1 MAQMKSCGGTLTF
14 SLLMDFNK
22 TISEISF
29 CFFLVGRDCRFGF
42 ALGGGAIDVLFQQLF
57 KTTNQQRKEQT
68 PTQEEDQ
75 AASSHRSPSISS
87 SRSPDPLQHSE
98 RPISRSAHSSRPPEP
113 FRRAARPPRA
123 ALPEGSPRRVHPT
136 ARRFLSRQPA
146 GQNLRRRR
154 KPAGARCRPCR
165 GLRKAKASAERG
177 PPPPPPA
184 RSRSACR
191 AQPPAQPG
199 TKVAMATARVP
210 PPRRGCNNSSAR
222 APPTVPIRPAHCQ
235 KHRPAAFPALRPHSC
250 GSLALRLSSETE
262 GLDYRLAFQLF
273 LKIIT
278 YSTQIVKK
286 KPFFAGRDPFPSPS
300 HSGQAPAVLCQPA
313 MCEQFR
319 AIRFLCIF
327 QQPSL

>member
-123 ALPEGSPRRVHPT
+123 AYLRAARAESTLRHAASSRGS
-136 ARRFLSRQPA
+136 
-146 GQNLRRRR
+146 
-154 KPAGARCRPCR
+154 
-165 GLRKAKASAERG
+165 
-177 PPPPPPA
+177 
-184 RSRSACR
+184 
-191 AQPPAQPG
+191 
-199 TKVAMATARVP
+199 
-210 PPRRGCNNSSAR
+210 RRGK
-222 APPTVPIRPAHCQ
+222 T
-235 KHRPAAFPALRPHSC
+235 
-250 GSLALRLSSETE
+250 
-262 GLDYRLAFQLF
+262 
-273 LKIIT
+273 
-278 YSTQIVKK
+278 
-286 KPFFAGRDPFPSPS
+286 
-300 HSGQAPAVLCQPA
+300 
-313 MCEQFR
+313 
-319 AIRFLCIF
+319 
-327 QQPSL
+327 